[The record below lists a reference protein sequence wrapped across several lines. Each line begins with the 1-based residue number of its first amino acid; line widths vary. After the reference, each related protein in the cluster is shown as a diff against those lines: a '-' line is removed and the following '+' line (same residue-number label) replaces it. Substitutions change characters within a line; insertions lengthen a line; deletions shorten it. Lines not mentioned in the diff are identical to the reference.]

1 MNITLCDGN
10 VGCICLVVTTFFSL
24 TIDFLKFNYRQGQ
37 NLYVNDLRMQ
47 SSMYKNTLQ
56 PETKCRLPYLYDL
69 YICKI

>member
-1 MNITLCDGN
+1 MNITLCNGN

-47 SSMYKNTLQ
+47 SSMYKNTL
-56 PETKCRLPYLYDL
+56 
-69 YICKI
+69 